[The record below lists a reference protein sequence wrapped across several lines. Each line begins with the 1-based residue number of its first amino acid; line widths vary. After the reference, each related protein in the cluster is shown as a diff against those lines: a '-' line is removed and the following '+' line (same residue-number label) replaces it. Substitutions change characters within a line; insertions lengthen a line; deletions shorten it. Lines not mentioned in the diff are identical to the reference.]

1 MSRNKPMSQ
10 AKKKR
15 IVKIFSIVLAGLLVL
30 LMALSP
36 IVYFFI

>member
-15 IVKIFSIVLAGLLVL
+15 MMKIFSIVLASILVL
-30 LMALSP
+30 LMALGP
-36 IVYFFI
+36 IVHFFV